1 MKDKRRN
8 KNVPNGMEISTT
20 ETKSKKQKGQNEINM
35 HYNTET
41 NSKDTDNDLDE
52 IDQLCEEMEV
62 FCNYVDDNYKKEEE
76 LRDYRWKQNWK
87 LIFFNDH
94 TKEEIKR
101 IKKKYADKIKEISD
115 KYNKKKYYMRSHLFE
130 KEKKSLSKSKCYN
143 AEAMDE
149 LDAKIENVINETD
162 YKFEKIKKKIIN
174 KKINEIE
181 EYKKQRE
188 EEKKDLE
195 QNQLNDYENYKTNY
209 NENIKEKYKMYGNKM
224 NEYEEATCNKKRK
237 KVKIEDPYPYTKYDD
252 DDELSEIEPYFPPE
266 LMKMSYYKKFN

>member
-20 ETKSKKQKGQNEINM
+20 ETKSKKQKGQNQINM

-41 NSKDTDNDLDE
+41 NFKETDNDLDE

-76 LRDYRWKQNWK
+76 LWDYQWEQKRI
-87 LIFFNDH
+87 LISFNND
-94 TKEEIKR
+94 TFNGIKG

-115 KYNKKKYYMRSHLFE
+115 KYNKQKDYIRSHLFE
-130 KEKKSLSKSKCYN
+130 KEKQYLSNNNSWHIPILY
-143 AEAMDE
+143 E
-149 LDAKIENVINETD
+149 LNKTIADVINETD
-162 YKFEKIKKKIIN
+162 CKFEKIKKKIIN

-188 EEKKDLE
+188 EEKKYLE

-209 NENIKEKYKMYGNKM
+209 NEKIKKKYKKYGNKLH
-224 NEYEEATCNKKRK
+224 EY
-237 KVKIEDPYPYTKYDD
+237 VKEIYDD
-252 DDELSEIEPYFPPE
+252 G
-266 LMKMSYYKKFN
+266 K

>member
-20 ETKSKKQKGQNEINM
+20 ETKSKKQNGQNEINQ

-41 NSKDTDNDLDE
+41 NFKDTDNDLDE

-76 LRDYRWKQNWK
+76 LWDYQWEQKK
-87 LIFFNDH
+87 ILISFNNDTFH
-94 TKEEIKR
+94 GIKG

-115 KYNKKKYYMRSHLFE
+115 KYNKQKSYMRSHLF
-130 KEKKSLSKSKCYN
+130 KKQLKGLDKNSKKF
-143 AEAMDE
+143 DE
-149 LDAKIENVINETD
+149 LTTKIENVINETD

-209 NENIKEKYKMYGNKM
+209 NEHIKEKYRMYGNKM